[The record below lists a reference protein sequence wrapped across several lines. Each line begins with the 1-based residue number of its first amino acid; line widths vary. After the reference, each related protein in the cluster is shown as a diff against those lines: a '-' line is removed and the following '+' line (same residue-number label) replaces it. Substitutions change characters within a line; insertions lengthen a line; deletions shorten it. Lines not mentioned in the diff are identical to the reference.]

1 MRHVKAMII
10 AVIIFSIFIL
20 SVVLFTSGVVVP
32 LMLNIGK
39 STKVPIL
46 VNMKIADAKKEIEKS
61 GFLFN
66 DSLSVERK
74 FTVDY
79 EEGIV
84 LSQSPRGGK
93 IVKKGDLIKVVVSLG
108 TEQVIIPTVEENNY
122 INASSKLK
130 QMGFAVVLVKKKYGI
145 LPLNMVA
152 KIEPESGT
160 KVLKGSTV
168 KLFIE
173 SDIDEEYLDDIE
185 LESSTE
191 AEATPVPEKENELD
205 KLIKSLE

>member
-1 MRHVKAMII
+1 MII